1 MILILLMG
9 ILGVAL
15 GALITWQMTK
25 RYYERAS
32 KELKKEA
39 TALRG
44 LTGMILRALQ
54 NAGLAT
60 LRRDE
65 QGKTVGLI
73 INLKVDR

>member
-1 MILILLMG
+1 MLLILLMG
-9 ILGVAL
+9 VLGVAV

-25 RYYERAS
+25 RYYERAGR
-32 KELKKEA
+32 ELKKEA
-39 TALRG
+39 IALRG

-73 INLKVDR
+73 IDLKVGK